1 MAEKKKARLNWKRR
15 GMTVLGWFH
24 YLSAFFQ
31 LFLGLMGI
39 LRGVHLLGARLR
51 AELPQVLAFLSAYN
65 DTALGVFMIIL
76 LVIGVATQFI
86 LGRIWCRKARTTA
99 NQMLAMILT
108 GGKIISALFAILSGG
123 ILNAEW
129 ANIHALILNSVSFSL
144 AFWLHREYRKTGLH
158 VVADAPEKDGT
169 ESAGES
175 S

>member
-1 MAEKKKARLNWKRR
+1 MAKKKKARLNWKRR

-31 LFLGLMGI
+31 LLLGFIGI
-39 LRGVHLLGARLR
+39 LGGVHLLGARLR

-65 DTALGVFMIIL
+65 DTALGVFMIIR
-76 LVIGVATQFI
+76 LVIGVAAQFI

-99 NQMLAMILT
+99 NQMLAMILS
-108 GGKIISALFAILSGG
+108 GGKIISVLFAILSGG

-158 VVADAPEKDGT
+158 AADAPEKDGT